1 MLHAVIMAGGTGTRF
16 WPESRAQRP
25 KQLLK
30 MIGEK
35 TMIRAT
41 VDRLG
46 DLVPPERVIVATTA
60 QLAEKIAAGL
70 PELPREA
77 ILAEPC
83 KRNTAPCIGLAAIR
97 VSRHDP
103 DATMAV
109 MPADH
114 VIGPDESFRDAVRLA
129 AAMVDRRPQ
138 RIVTFGIR
146 PSYPA
151 ESFGYIERGEPL
163 AGELPG
169 ESPDSRAT
177 KTELSRSDPRSSS
190 LRPSTGLPPVYRVE
204 QFREKPDV
212 QTAACYLES
221 GRFYWNSGIF
231 VWKARTILDAL
242 AEHQP
247 EMHRRLMRIAD
258 AADTSQ
264 FDAVL
269 SAEFAAVKAI
279 SIDYAVMEHATEV
292 LVIEAP
298 FDWDDLGSWQSLA
311 RLRGTDEQGNTIAA
325 KHLGLHTR
333 GTIVRGSREH
343 LIVTLGLS
351 DCIIVETPDAT
362 LVANKHDEE
371 SIRRVVELLQQRG
384 WEEYL

>member
-25 KQLLK
+25 KQLLT
-30 MIGEK
+30 MVGLS

-41 VDRLG
+41 LDRLG
-46 DLVPPERVIVATTA
+46 ELVPPERVVVATTQ
-60 QLAEKIAAGL
+60 QLAGKIAEEL
-70 PELPREA
+70 PELPHEA

-83 KRNTAPCIGLAAIR
+83 KRNTAPCIGLAALC

-103 DATMAV
+103 HATMVV

-114 VIGPDESFRDAVRLA
+114 VIGPNQLFQQSVRFA
-129 AAMVDRRPQ
+129 AGLVDLHPQ

-151 ESFGYIERGEPL
+151 ESFGYIERGEQMGPL
-163 AGELPG
+163 GDCPDFREAKMGL
-169 ESPDSRAT
+169 SPSGQ
-177 KTELSRSDPRSSS
+177 P
-190 LRPSTGLPPVYRVE
+190 PPVYQVK
-204 QFREKPDV
+204 QFREKPDAE
-212 QTAACYLES
+212 TAAEYLAS

-247 EMHRRLMRIAD
+247 EMYARLERIAE
-258 AADTSQ
+258 AAGTPGYEQ
-264 FDAVL
+264 VL
-269 SAEFAAVKAI
+269 AGEFAAIEGI
-279 SIDYAVMEHATEV
+279 SIDYAVMEHATDV
-292 LVIEAP
+292 LMIEAP

-311 RLRGTDEQGNTIAA
+311 RLRGADEQGNTIAA
-325 KHLGLHTR
+325 KHLGLNTK
-333 GTIVRGSREH
+333 GTIVRGGGEH

-351 DCIIVETPDAT
+351 DCIIVHTPDAT

-371 SIRRVVELLQQRG
+371 SIRRVVELLEEKG

>member
-16 WPESRAQRP
+16 WPESRAGRP
-25 KQLLK
+25 KQLLT
-30 MIGEK
+30 MVGQS

-46 DLVPPERVIVATTA
+46 ELVPPQRVIVATTA
-60 QLAEKIAAGL
+60 QLAGKIAEEL

-83 KRNTAPCIGLAAIR
+83 KRNTAPCIGLAALS
-97 VSRHDP
+97 VNRHDP

-114 VIGPDESFRDAVRLA
+114 VIGPDESFQEAIRFA
-129 AAMVDRRPQ
+129 AALVDEQAQ

-163 AGELPG
+163 ALGPLGDCSDFREPKMGL
-169 ESPDSRAT
+169 SPSGT
-177 KTELSRSDPRSSS
+177 
-190 LRPSTGLPPVYRVE
+190 PPVYLVK
-204 QFREKPDV
+204 QFREKPDAK
-212 QTAACYLES
+212 TAAEYLES

-231 VWKARTILDAL
+231 VWKAQTILDAL
-242 AEHQP
+242 AEYQP
-247 EMHRRLMRIAD
+247 EMYGHLQAIAD
-258 AADTSQ
+258 AADTPQ
-264 FDAVL
+264 FAQVL
-269 SAEFAAVKAI
+269 SSEFAAIKGI
-279 SIDYAVMEHATEV
+279 SIDYAVMEHATDV
-292 LVIEAP
+292 LMIEAP

-311 RLRGTDEQGNTIAA
+311 RLRGADERGNTIAA
-325 KHLGLHTR
+325 KHLGLSTE
-333 GTIVRGSREH
+333 GTIVRGGDDH

-351 DCIIVETPDAT
+351 DCIIVHTPDAT

-371 SIRRVVELLQQRG
+371 SIRQVVELL
-384 WEEYL
+384 

>member
-1 MLHAVIMAGGTGTRF
+1 MLHAVIMAGGAGSRF

-25 KQLLK
+25 KQLLR
-30 MIGEK
+30 MVGAR

-46 DLVPPERVIVATTA
+46 DLVPSGRVLVATTVE
-60 QLAEKIAAGL
+60 LAGKIAAEL

-83 KRNTAPCIGLAAIR
+83 KRNTAPCIGLAALHL
-97 VSRHDP
+97 SRDDP
-103 DATMAV
+103 DATMVV

-114 VIGPDESFRDAVRLA
+114 VIGPDESFRETIRSA
-129 AAMVDRRPQ
+129 AELVDRRPE

-163 AGELPG
+163 ESGSGSGRLPS
-169 ESPDSRAT
+169 ETPPT
-177 KTELSRSDPRSSS
+177 KP
-190 LRPSTGLPPVYRVE
+190 PSETPPTKLPPVYHVQ
-204 QFREKPDV
+204 QFREKPDA
-212 QTAACYLES
+212 QTAAKYVAS
-221 GRFYWNSGIF
+221 GRYYWNSGIF
-231 VWKARTILDAL
+231 VWKARTILAAL
-242 AEHQP
+242 AQHQP
-247 EMHRRLMRIAD
+247 EMYGRLERIA
-258 AADTSQ
+258 AAAGTAR
-264 FDAVL
+264 FDEVL
-269 SAEFAAVKAI
+269 SAEFAAIKGI
-279 SIDYAVMEHATEV
+279 SIDYAVMEHAAEV

-311 RLRGTDEQGNTIAA
+311 RLRGADQDGNTVAA
-325 KHLGLHTR
+325 KHLGLNTT
-333 GTIVRGSREH
+333 GTIVRGSGDH

-351 DCIIVETPDAT
+351 DCIIVQTPDAT

-371 SIRRVVELLQQRG
+371 SIRQVVELLEARG
-384 WEEYL
+384 WVQYL